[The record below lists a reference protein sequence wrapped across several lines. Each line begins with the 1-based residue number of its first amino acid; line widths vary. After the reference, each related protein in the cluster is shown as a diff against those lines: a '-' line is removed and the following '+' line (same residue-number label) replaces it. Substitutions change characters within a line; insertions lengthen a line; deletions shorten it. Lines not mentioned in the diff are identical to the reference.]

1 MSTNNSSENLRERVK
16 KDLESLPPWARIL
29 LSLLLVG
36 LIIKYTPLLD
46 LFILCF
52 YIVLVP
58 LGFLVLVG
66 VISTDLFN
74 MIFSKTNEISSALKE
89 EIKKAHKE
97 AGVETP
103 SETSDMEEAVQEMA
117 QKVEEK

>member
-1 MSTNNSSENLRERVK
+1 MSNELREKVK
-16 KDLESLPPWARIL
+16 KDLEALPPWARIL

-74 MIFSKTNEISSALKE
+74 MIFSKTGEISSALKE
-89 EIKKAHKE
+89 EIKKAHDQAK
-97 AGVETP
+97 VETP

>member
-1 MSTNNSSENLRERVK
+1 VSNELREKVK
-16 KDLESLPPWARIL
+16 KDLESLPPWARVL

-52 YIVLVP
+52 YVVLIP

-74 MIFSKTNEISSALKE
+74 IIFSKTDEISSALKE
-89 EIKKAHKE
+89 EIKRAHEQGK
-97 AGVETP
+97 VETP
-103 SETSDMEEAVQEMA
+103 SAASSMEEAAAGMA
-117 QKVEEK
+117 QRVEESNSGR

>member
-1 MSTNNSSENLRERVK
+1 MSELREKVK

-89 EIKKAHKE
+89 EIKRAHEQGKVE
-97 AGVETP
+97 VPEGV
-103 SETSDMEEAVQEMA
+103 SETKEAVQEMA
-117 QKVEEK
+117 QKVEESNGGR

>member
-1 MSTNNSSENLRERVK
+1 MSELREKVK

-89 EIKKAHKE
+89 EIKRAHEQGK
-97 AGVETP
+97 VEVP
-103 SETSDMEEAVQEMA
+103 ETNISKVEEAVQEMA